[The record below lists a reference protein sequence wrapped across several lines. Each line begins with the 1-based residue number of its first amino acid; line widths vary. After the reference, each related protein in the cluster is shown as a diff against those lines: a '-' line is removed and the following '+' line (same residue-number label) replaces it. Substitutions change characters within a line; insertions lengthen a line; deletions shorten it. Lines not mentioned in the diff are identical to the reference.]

1 MFRTCFLIGAA
12 LICAA
17 PSFASSAVV
26 ENPFAS
32 VDAWQPGKMAALV
45 TDLNLSAHF
54 VGENK
59 VVFRRGPHGDGAILL
74 ADPATGK
81 TDTLVTETVLKE
93 KLLATGLRADDIHDA
108 MPHGYDA
115 ASKTLRLFMGGKA
128 WVYNIASAAL
138 TEDKPQGGPPKP
150 PTEVT
155 SPNGKQKVISR
166 GYNLYLVDVKTGKE
180 VALTKDGSFDK
191 RYGTNYPLFGD
202 MAAANSDT
210 PPMSLAV
217 QWSEDGTR
225 LLTYRLLRN
234 NAYIWHNIQQT
245 PPDDRFPRMFTTVYP
260 TAGAKDVPQFQPI
273 IIDVR
278 GASKGKVQIKE
289 LNVPSL
295 SELWPGDPPLWWEN
309 AHVMYEW
316 TKRGYGEVDLYE
328 VDPTTGVG
336 TIRVQEVMK
345 PLVTVTSSGI
355 RSAPDF
361 GGYFSIS
368 ERSGWAQLYYIAKG
382 DAPTRGKALT
392 TGTWE
397 VAEIVRAVKG
407 EPVLIRGNGR
417 EAGVNPYFN
426 SLYAVSMDGAITNLT
441 PEPLDHRVDV
451 SEDGKWILDEMS
463 SPTVPT
469 RTVIR
474 AASDG
479 HIVLE
484 LGKAD
489 PSALYAKGFTAPE
502 PFQMLADDGKTML
515 YGIIRRPHNFDPSRK
530 YPVIDYV
537 YTGPTT
543 HVIDESF
550 DRNVASSVTSLAEIG
565 AIVVSVDGRGTS
577 QRGQAFRL
585 PAYQNIGEVGID
597 DHIAMIRAMAA
608 KYPYM
613 DTSRVGV
620 YGHSAGGYDAARF
633 ILRRPEFFKASVA
646 SSGIQDPR
654 LDKAWWPEVTMGA
667 ADDATWEKNSNIP
680 VAGNLKGKLMIIH
693 GDLDDNVPL
702 AASMRLHKAL
712 VDAGKLHE
720 FVIIPNRTHNTYTD
734 YYMHT
739 LYDFFIRTLVD
750 QPAGK

>member
-1 MFRTCFLIGAA
+1 MFK
-12 LICAA
+12 
-17 PSFASSAVV
+17 PFAFCLCVAMMVPASAV
-26 ENPFAS
+26 ENPFAAT
-32 VDAWQPGKMAALV
+32 DAWQPGKFAALV
-45 TDLNLSAHF
+45 TDFNLSAHF
-54 VGENK
+54 ITDNK
-59 VVFRRGPHGDGAILL
+59 VLFRRGAHGDGAIYL

-81 TDTLVTETVLKE
+81 TETLLTESALKAR
-93 KLLATGLRADDIHDA
+93 LIATGIKADDIHDVL
-108 MPHGYDA
+108 PHGYDA
-115 ASKTLRLFMGGKA
+115 ATKTLHLAMGGKA
-128 WVYNIASAAL
+128 WAYNIATAVL

-150 PTEVT
+150 PTDVA
-155 SPNGKQKVISR
+155 SPDGKQKVISR
-166 GYNLYLVDVKTGKE
+166 GYNLYLVDVKTGRE

-202 MAAANSDT
+202 MAEANSDT
-210 PPMSLAV
+210 PPMPLAV

-234 NAYIWHNIQQT
+234 NAYIWHEVQQT

-260 TAGAKDVPQFQPI
+260 TAGAKNVPQFQPI
-273 IIDVR
+273 VIDVR

-295 SELWPGDPPLWWEN
+295 SELWPGDPPLWWEKDR
-309 AHVMYEW
+309 VMYEW
-316 TKRGYGEVDLYE
+316 TRRGYGDVDLYT
-328 VDPTTGVG
+328 VDPASGQGHIVVREA
-336 TIRVQEVMK
+336 IK
-345 PLVTVTSSGI
+345 PLVTVTSSSI
-355 RSAPDF
+355 RSAPEL
-361 GGYFSIS
+361 GGFLSIS
-368 ERSGWAQLYYIAKG
+368 ERSGWAQLYFLPAG
-382 DAPTRGKALT
+382 SDAAGGKALT
-392 TGTWE
+392 TGNWE
-397 VAEIVRAVKG
+397 VAEVVRVAKG
-407 EPVLIRGNGR
+407 APILIRGNGR

-426 SLYAVSMDGAITNLT
+426 SLYAVSLDGAITNLT
-441 PEPLDHRVDV
+441 PEPLDHRTTV

-474 AASDG
+474 AAADG

-489 PSALYAKGFTAPE
+489 PAPLYAAGVTPPE
-502 PFQMLADDGKTML
+502 PFEVLADDGKTML
-515 YGIIRRPHNFDPSRK
+515 YGMIHRPRNFDPSHK

-543 HVIDESF
+543 HVVDESF
-550 DRNVASSVTSLAEIG
+550 ERNVASSLNTLAEIG
-565 AIVVSVDGRGTS
+565 VIVVSVDGRGTS

-585 PAYQNIGEVGID
+585 PAYQNMGEVGID
-597 DHIAMIRAMAA
+597 DHIHAIKAMAE

-613 DTSRVGV
+613 DLTRVGV

-633 ILRRPEFFKASVA
+633 ILRRPEFFKAAIA

-693 GDLDDNVPL
+693 GDLDDNVPI

-734 YYMHT
+734 YYLHT
-739 LYDFFIRTLVD
+739 VYDFFTRTLVD
-750 QPAGK
+750 QSAGK